1 MLKHRNKDNSLE
13 TTLYHFKNCDMP
25 LEKGFTFSSMSKFYY
40 LSLYWNGMNF
50 IPEWQDNCII
60 DDFISFPNTIIF
72 IIITS

>member
-1 MLKHRNKDNSLE
+1 MLKHLNKDNSLE
-13 TTLYHFKNCDMP
+13 TTLYPFKNCYMP

-40 LSLYWNGMNF
+40 LSLYWNGMKF

-60 DDFISFPNTIIF
+60 DDSISFPNTIIF